1 MINMAKMAWAFDIKP
16 DPHSPPVLD
25 PYVIYSDTFTGAPHE
40 FPATL
45 TIRSEKHREI
55 LAKEYQGAQEF
66 LRKYED

>member
-16 DPHSPPVLD
+16 DPNSPPELD
-25 PYVIYSDTFTGAPHE
+25 PYTIYSDTFTGAPDE
-40 FPATL
+40 FPAIL

-55 LAKEYQGAQEF
+55 LTKEYERAEEF